1 MLIRYKKT
9 MEKIAM
15 GLLSFMPE
23 HKEIKKL
30 MDTMQFYDQHDD
42 WQLYLWKKNDE
53 YVGAIGVK
61 VEDNTAIIQHITV
74 IPSYRGEGVA
84 TEMIS
89 ELCELDTVEHV
100 RAIDEVQPFVQ
111 KCMKQ
116 IKEESTI

>member
-23 HKEIKKL
+23 HKELKKL
-30 MDTMQFYDQHDD
+30 MDTMQFYDQYDD

-61 VEDNTAIIQHITV
+61 IEDNTAVIQHITV

-84 TEMIS
+84 KEMVS
-89 ELCELDTVEHV
+89 ELCDLDTVEQV
-100 RAIDEVQPFVQ
+100 RAIEEVQPFVQ
-111 KCMKQ
+111 KCMKL

>member
-1 MLIRYKKT
+1 MLIRYKKA

-30 MDTMQFYDQHDD
+30 MDTMQIYDKHDD
-42 WQLYLWKKNDE
+42 WQLYLWKKDDE

-74 IPSYRGEGVA
+74 IPSYRGEGVGK
-84 TEMIS
+84 EMVS
-89 ELCELDTVEHV
+89 ELCDLVDVEHV
-100 RAIDEVQPFVQ
+100 RGINEVQPFVQ
-111 KCMKQ
+111 KCMKLL
-116 IKEESTI
+116 K

>member
-30 MDTMQFYDQHDD
+30 MDTMQLYDQHDD
-42 WQLYLWKKNDE
+42 WQLYLLKKNDE

-61 VEDNTAIIQHITV
+61 VEEKTAIIQHITV
-74 IPSYRGEGVA
+74 IPSYRGEGVGK
-84 TEMIS
+84 EMVS
-89 ELCELDTVEHV
+89 DLCELDTVEHV
-100 RAIDEVQPFVQ
+100 RAINEVQPFVQ
-111 KCMKQ
+111 KCMK
-116 IKEESTI
+116 ILKEESTI

>member
-1 MLIRYKKT
+1 MLIRYKKA

-23 HKEIKKL
+23 HKELKKL
-30 MDTMQFYDQHDD
+30 VDTMQFYDQHDD

-61 VEDNTAIIQHITV
+61 IEDNTAVIQHITV

-84 TEMIS
+84 KEMVS
-89 ELCELDTVEHV
+89 ELCDLDTVEHV
-100 RAIDEVQPFVQ
+100 RAIDEVQPFIQ
-111 KCMKQ
+111 KCMKEL
-116 IKEESTI
+116 KEACIE

>member
-61 VEDNTAIIQHITV
+61 VEDNIAIIQHITV